1 MEAIKVTDQA
11 KVLEPARGQDAAPS
25 GPPADPG
32 RTPGQAEGSE
42 TGTADKSPEEPG
54 KTPGQAE
61 GDPQTVEDDLRQKGR
76 Q

>member
-1 MEAIKVTDQA
+1 MSKVEDQA
-11 KVLEPARGQDAAPS
+11 KVIEPARGQEAGAS
-25 GPPADPG
+25 GLPADPG

-42 TGTADKSPEEPG
+42 TGTAGKAPEEPG

-61 GDPQTVEDDLRQKGR
+61 GDPQTVEEDLRQKGR